1 MVEATCATL
10 SEDVQ
15 DNVMSN
21 SHETDTK
28 MLVNISQEM
37 KEKMDGSN
45 FIVDDFC
52 NRDRY
57 HDGAHEKLIE
67 MVAELKF
74 QNEYFKAQ
82 FEALKLQFVE
92 SSEAFDYKSKV
103 GLEREE
109 SDIVKE
115 LSLKIESLTKELKEQ
130 RLLQL
135 AAEDALNHLRLAY
148 SESDTK
154 AQELSAEL
162 MRGQIYSMWLK
173 NYLCPWVV

>member
-1 MVEATCATL
+1 MVEVTCPSL

-21 SHETDTK
+21 SDETDSEN
-28 MLVNISQEM
+28 LVNISQKV
-37 KEKMDGSN
+37 KEKTDGSN
-45 FIVDDFC
+45 FIVDEFC
-52 NRDRY
+52 NGDRF

-74 QNEYFKAQ
+74 QNEYLKVQ
-82 FEALKLQFVE
+82 FEGLKLQFVE
-92 SSEAFDYKSKV
+92 SSKAFDYESRV
-103 GLEREE
+103 GIEREE

-115 LSLKIESLTKELKEQ
+115 LSMKIESLTKELKDQ
-130 RLLQL
+130 RHLQL

-162 MRGQIYSMWLK
+162 LRGQI
-173 NYLCPWVV
+173 